1 MLSSC
6 SQPHFAQ
13 VHRLE
18 ILLPLSYNKHYIALI
33 RWYPQDRRESLDTES
48 LKASVIDEIDSHRHE
63 LSELSLRIHSN
74 PELGFQEVKAVNWL
88 TQYLETNGFSIERGI
103 CELPTAFKASYGQGK
118 PVIAILAEYDALPDL
133 GHACGHNI
141 IGTCA
146 VGAGVASKL
155 AIDQFGGSIMVIG
168 APAEELYGGK
178 ATMIDRGAFDDVD
191 IAMMIHPGVYDTATI
206 QVLACQHLE
215 VEFFGK
221 AAHAAGQPELGINAL
236 EAMIQSFNA
245 INSLRQHIK
254 DKARIHGIITD
265 GGEAPN
271 IVPAHSAGSFIV
283 RAEEDTY
290 LDELKQKVLNCFIG
304 AATASG
310 ARLEYRWGDVRYAP
324 MRNNVTL
331 ARLFIQNMQSLGRQM
346 PLSEPNHTFGSTDMG
361 NVSQVVP
368 SIHPFVAIAPKGV
381 VNHSP
386 QFVSAAASEAGTCG
400 LLDAAKA
407 LAMTVVDL
415 AANPEIV
422 SKVKQEFQQQN
433 D

>member
-1 MLSSC
+1 M
-6 SQPHFAQ
+6 
-13 VHRLE
+13 
-18 ILLPLSYNKHYIALI
+18 
-33 RWYPQDRRESLDTES
+33 DTES
-48 LKASVIDEIDSHRHE
+48 LKTSVIGEIDSRRHE
-63 LSELSLRIHSN
+63 LGELSLKIHAN
-74 PELGFQEVKAVNWL
+74 PELGFQEVKAAAWL
-88 TQYLETNGFSIERGI
+88 TQYLEENGFSMERGI
-103 CELPTAFKASYGQGK
+103 CELPTAFRGSYGAGK
-118 PVIAILAEYDALPDL
+118 PVITILAEYDALPGL

-141 IGTCA
+141 IATCA
-146 VGAGVASKL
+146 AGAGVASRL
-155 AIDQFGGSIMVIG
+155 AIDRLGGSIVVIG
-168 APAEELYGGK
+168 TPAEELYGGK
-178 ATMIDRGAFDDVD
+178 ATMIDRGAFADVD
-191 IAMMIHPGVYDTATI
+191 IAMMVHPGAYDTATI
-206 QVLACQHLE
+206 RVLACQHLE

-221 AAHAAGQPELGINAL
+221 ASHAAGQPELGINAL

-265 GGEAPN
+265 GGQAPN
-271 IVPAHSAGSFIV
+271 VVPAHSAGSFIV
-283 RAEEDTY
+283 RAEEDAY
-290 LDELKQKVLNCFIG
+290 LDELKQKVLDCFIG

-310 ARLEYRWGDVRYAP
+310 ARLEYRWGDIRYAP
-324 MRNNVTL
+324 MRNNLTL

-386 QFVSAAASEAGTCG
+386 QFVSAAASEAGTRG

-415 AANPEIV
+415 TANPEIV
-422 SKVKQEFQQQN
+422 NKVKQEFQQQN